1 MEVVVAVAEEEAA
14 AVPNGC
20 GDTGDG
26 DDAGEEEAAAG
37 NDDDASLPCHPQLR
51 APPQYQESQ
60 RYPQRG
66 SHYRRQ
72 RPQPRL
78 QALPEGQFSSWWV
91 ISGYGSTS

>member
-1 MEVVVAVAEEEAA
+1 MVAEAEEAA
-14 AVPNGC
+14 GPNGG
-20 GDTGDG
+20 GDAGDG
-26 DDAGEEEAAAG
+26 DDAGEAAAAG

-78 QALPEGQFSSWWV
+78 QALPEG
-91 ISGYGSTS
+91 

>member
-1 MEVVVAVAEEEAA
+1 MVEVVVEVVAVAEAA
-14 AVPNGC
+14 AGPNGG
-20 GDTGDG
+20 GDAGDG

-37 NDDDASLPCHPQLR
+37 NDDDDASLPCHPQLR

-78 QALPEGQFSSWWV
+78 QALPEG
-91 ISGYGSTS
+91 